1 MSQPSLSQPSEVL
14 IHAFSGGAPRIA
26 AASQESNTNLI
37 FQNISF
43 DQDIPSGGS
52 QAGSMSHT
60 SRPNTI
66 DNIIISFKYVWVI
79 ITIICLDIYLFIVSY
94 YYYYYYHY
102 FYYYYYYYFIIII
115 IILQESEVTAV
126 ILLLL
131 LLLLLLLMI
140 MIMIIIMII
149 LTTLILL
156 IIILLTLIC
165 SNRLR
170 RRPRRAR
177 LPP

>member
-102 FYYYYYYYFIIII
+102 FYYYYYFIII

-170 RRPRRAR
+170 RRPRRAK

>member
-102 FYYYYYYYFIIII
+102 FYYYYYYIIIII